1 MKCARRHD
9 RTISLHTYS
18 REHYQFL
25 HDEGKKGHLFCPYC
39 GQPVFFRLNIHEE
52 PAFIHKHMSQQELCE
67 QAEEQE
73 DQKKHAE
80 REESASYKELGG
92 FRFPTGKQIISQTNE
107 SYDWQEP
114 RSIQFSDALHL
125 EENEQA
131 HTIDLFPHITF
142 STPQLQAVTHKDG
155 PMLVLAG
162 AGSGKTRVLTARA
175 AYLMS
180 HHHIPAHHILLVTFT
195 TKASSEMKERLRK
208 QYQLHPSQASQVVT
222 GTFHSLFYKMLLHD
236 DANKWNGQH
245 LIKFDWQK
253 EQYIRKAIMNEGL
266 DEKNY
271 PTDQVL
277 QSIGFWKNAFLPGE
291 LPDLKDEKEKHMWTI
306 YQSYEQ
312 QKRDNQQFDFDD
324 MAIACLHML
333 TEQPELLKRYQER
346 FKYILVDEF
355 QDINPV
361 QYQLIQLL
369 AGETEQLFCV
379 GDDDQAIYAFRGSN
393 PAFILEFKR
402 DYPLAQ
408 IVHLHANYRSHH
420 TIVASA
426 DAVIKKNQ
434 HRYEKTLKAV
444 RSETIPPTLFY
455 PYDEEEEA
463 TMIVSD
469 IQEKI
474 KNGAKPSDICVLFR
488 TNTGGRAIYERL
500 HQSAIP
506 YETES
511 GVKAFYSRRIVRVLL
526 AFLSLSQDADD
537 VAAMK
542 QLLPVFF
549 LKQQTL
555 NTMKALTITEDCSM
569 VDALGKLTDIQPFQQ
584 KKLQSIVP
592 LFRTLRNLKPSDAV
606 AFIEQKMGLG
616 DYLKKRVN
624 DTNVLEKGADD
635 VRDVKTAAK
644 RFETIEAF
652 LAHAEHMKSAEKE
665 KTDEPGVQLMT
676 IHRAK
681 GLEFQT
687 VYITCVVDGALPH
700 DFSLDELRNGE
711 EEALEEERRLLYVAM
726 TRAEQSLYLSVPSFR
741 RGKTAH
747 RSRFLYPLL
756 KKNRAL
762 FTEKQQAPL

>member
-67 QAEEQE
+67 QTEEQE

-80 REESASYKELGG
+80 REESAPYKEFGG

-114 RSIQFSDALHL
+114 RSIQFSDAIHL
-125 EENEQA
+125 EENEKA
-131 HTIDLFPHITF
+131 HTIELFPHITF

-266 DEKNY
+266 DEKDY

-277 QSIGFWKNAFLPGE
+277 QSIGYWKNAFLPGD

-369 AGETEQLFCV
+369 AGESEQLFCV

-402 DYPLAQ
+402 DYPSAQ

-426 DAVIKKNQ
+426 DAIIKKNQ

-463 TMIVSD
+463 TMIVAD

-506 YETES
+506 YETEA

-569 VDALGKLTDIQPFQQ
+569 VDALGKLTDIQPFQR

-700 DFSLDELRNGE
+700 DFSLDELRNGD